1 MPTILNQRPRAM
13 KWQKYHGDILPL
25 WVADMDFSPPVPV
38 QKAISEAVSDLGYQL
53 PSEQANQN
61 IAQWLH
67 DQHHLSIDPQWVS
80 WQAGV
85 ISGFNAAL
93 ASVCE
98 PGDEVIVPCPTYPP
112 MRQAPAN
119 HGATCIELPL
129 SWQDNEWTIDLAQL
143 ELQLARPQCK
153 ALLISNPMNPTGQV
167 YRQLKQMVLLCAKYD
182 VLLISD
188 EIHADLVLHGPSH
201 TSALAFSAQHDL
213 IVVLM
218 AASKTF
224 NIAGLATSYMIC
236 PNPSLRKRIHSA
248 VNGVASHANALG
260 VIATSAAYEHG
271 YTWLEQTK
279 VLLRNNLNSISHWQ
293 SLQPDIISYPVQATY
308 LAWMDWR
315 KLTDKPY
322 QHLLSYGVALSDGEP
337 FGAPGRLRINFAC
350 SEETLTQAL
359 TRISTSI
366 EALK

>member
-1 MPTILNQRPRAM
+1 MPSILNHRPRAM
-13 KWQKYHGDILPL
+13 KWQKYNADILPL
-25 WVADMDFSPPVPV
+25 WVADMDFAPPEAV
-38 QKAISEAVSDLGYQL
+38 QKAICDAVTDLGYQL
-53 PSEQANQN
+53 PDEYANEQITHWLQRQHN
-61 IAQWLH
+61 IQ
-67 DQHHLSIDPQWVS
+67 IDPQWVS

-93 ASVCE
+93 ASVCQ

-112 MRQAPAN
+112 MRQAPMN
-119 HGATCIELPL
+119 HGAKCIELPL
-129 SWQDNEWTIDLAQL
+129 IWHANEWQVDLTRL
-143 ELQLARPQCK
+143 ETQLARKQCK

-167 YRQLKQMVLLCAKYD
+167 YHQLAQMVALCAKYNA
-182 VLLISD
+182 LLVSD
-188 EIHADLVLHGPSH
+188 EIHADLVLNGVHH
-201 TSALAFSAQHDL
+201 MSALTFTEQHEQ

-236 PNPSLRKRIHSA
+236 PNPALRKRIHKA

-260 VIATSAAYEHG
+260 VIATSAAYEQGHN
-271 YTWLEQTK
+271 WLGNTK
-279 VLLRNNLNSISHWQ
+279 TLLRQNLHTLKQWQ
-293 SLQPDIISYPVQATY
+293 ALQPDLISYPVQATY

-315 KLTDKPY
+315 QLTDKPY

-337 FGAPGRLRINFAC
+337 FGADGHLRINFAC
-350 SEETLTQAL
+350 SEETLAQAL
-359 TRISTSI
+359 TRISTAI